1 MINKLKTNRAWSV
14 SLSSR
19 VTHASLSS
27 SHGSNLFHANASN
40 RHHTLLMLTCRS
52 QLEVKTPITISIN
65 SIQPTAASSTGRMRH
80 KSKPQ
85 ISPSWFAPPWFSGW
99 RSSPS
104 TRLLPW
110 GLGASRQSSKAGR
123 VNRLSHAI
131 ASESQKR
138 RHAKESRTEVLGL
151 GARYES
157 TQHGHPS
164 R

>member
-85 ISPSWFAPPWFSGW
+85 ISPSWFAPPARERNDCMHSLLQSWIEYKSE
-99 RSSPS
+99 SKC
-104 TRLLPW
+104 RLYFLFKERAHEI
-110 GLGASRQSSKAGR
+110 LGSNLLKRVEKLASR
-123 VNRLSHAI
+123 
-131 ASESQKR
+131 
-138 RHAKESRTEVLGL
+138 
-151 GARYES
+151 
-157 TQHGHPS
+157 GHFYLLV
-164 R
+164 